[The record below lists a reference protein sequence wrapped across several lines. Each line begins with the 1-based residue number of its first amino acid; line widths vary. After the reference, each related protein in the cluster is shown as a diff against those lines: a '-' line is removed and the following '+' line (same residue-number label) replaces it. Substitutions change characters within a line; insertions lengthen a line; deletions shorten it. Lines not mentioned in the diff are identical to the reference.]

1 MNHHRLVRPA
11 LPTLSVPHSISHAAR
26 IVAAGLCLLA
36 LLAMPTGVLAGPA
49 GAVGPAEPSAPAA
62 AGKTGVLLLAHGG
75 SASWNERVKT
85 LAGKVAEKT
94 PIEVAFGMASRPA
107 IQGAVD
113 KLVAGGVTEII
124 AVPLFVSDH
133 SSVITSTQYLL
144 GAREDMPEDLRTF
157 AKMDHSSHGAPAAST
172 PSTGNGN
179 GTAASAAQPAT
190 PAAADAHAGHAGHGT
205 AAPAQ
210 DNTARVNSPV
220 PIRMTGALGR
230 HRLVAEIL
238 AARASSISKDA
249 ASEAV
254 ILVAHGPGEDDE
266 NRRWVED
273 LLSLAAGIHGAV
285 PFASVDALTVR
296 DDAEKPVRDAATA
309 ELRALVEKRTSEKK
323 RVLLVPVLMSYGGI
337 EKGIQ
342 KRLDGLDYTMP
353 DHGLMPDD
361 RLVAWVLEMASTGA
375 GAPSSASR

>member
-11 LPTLSVPHSISHAAR
+11 RSTPSILNSRARLAA
-26 IVAAGLCLLA
+26 IAVGLLG
-36 LLAMPTGVLAGPA
+36 LLAMPAA
-49 GAVGPAEPSAPAA
+49 APAEPAPAA
-62 AGKTGVLLLAHGG
+62 AAKSGVLLLAHGG
-75 SASWNERVKT
+75 SASWNERVNL
-85 LAGKVAEKT
+85 LAGKVAEKM

-113 KLVAGGVTEII
+113 KLVAAGVTEIV

-144 GAREDMPEDLRTF
+144 GARADMPEDLRMF
-157 AKMDHSSHGAPAAST
+157 AKMDHSSHGAPAAPAAGTT
-172 PSTGNGN
+172 PAATG
-179 GTAASAAQPAT
+179 AQPAA
-190 PAAADAHAGHAGHGT
+190 PAADAHAGHAGHGA
-205 AAPAQ
+205 AAPAA

-220 PIRMTGALGR
+220 PIKMTGALGR

-273 LLSLAAGIHGAV
+273 LTSLAAGIHGAV
-285 PFASVDALTVR
+285 RFASVDALTVR

-309 ELRALVEKRTSEKK
+309 ELRALVEKRTGEHK

-337 EKGIQ
+337 EKGIK
-342 KRLDGLDYTMP
+342 KRLEGLDYTMP
-353 DHGLMPDD
+353 DHGLMPDE
-361 RLVAWVLEMASTGA
+361 RLVAWVLEMASASDRGT
-375 GAPSSASR
+375 SSASR

>member
-1 MNHHRLVRPA
+1 
-11 LPTLSVPHSISHAAR
+11 
-26 IVAAGLCLLA
+26 
-36 LLAMPTGVLAGPA
+36 
-49 GAVGPAEPSAPAA
+49 
-62 AGKTGVLLLAHGG
+62 
-75 SASWNERVKT
+75 
-85 LAGKVAEKT
+85 
-94 PIEVAFGMASRPA
+94 
-107 IQGAVD
+107 
-113 KLVAGGVTEII
+113 
-124 AVPLFVSDH
+124 
-133 SSVITSTQYLL
+133 
-144 GAREDMPEDLRTF
+144 
-157 AKMDHSSHGAPAAST
+157 
-172 PSTGNGN
+172 
-179 GTAASAAQPAT
+179 
-190 PAAADAHAGHAGHGT
+190 
-205 AAPAQ
+205 
-210 DNTARVNSPV
+210 
-220 PIRMTGALGR
+220 MTGALGR

-249 ASEAV
+249 ANEAV

-323 RVLLVPVLMSYGGI
+323 RVLVVPVLMSYGGI

-342 KRLDGLDYTMP
+342 KRLEGLDYTMP

-375 GAPSSASR
+375 GASSSASR

>member
-1 MNHHRLVRPA
+1 MNHHIVRPA
-11 LPTLSVPHSISHAAR
+11 VPVPSLSISYAAR
-26 IVAAGLCLLA
+26 LVALGLCLLG
-36 LLAMPTGVLAGPA
+36 LLAMPGRALAGPE
-49 GAVGPAEPSAPAA
+49 V

-85 LAGKVAEKT
+85 LAGKVTEKM

-113 KLVAGGVTEII
+113 KLVAAGVTEIV

-133 SSVITSTQYLL
+133 SSVITSTAYLL
-144 GAREDMPEDLRTF
+144 GAREDMPEDLRMF
-157 AKMDHSSHGAPAAST
+157 AKMDHSSHGAPAAAA
-172 PSTGNGN
+172 PSTAA
-179 GTAASAAQPAT
+179 GTATAT
-190 PAAADAHAGHAGHGT
+190 NAPHAGHAGHGT
-205 AAPAQ
+205 PAPAQ
-210 DNTARVNSPV
+210 DNTARVNSTV

-249 ASEAV
+249 ANEAV

-266 NRRWVED
+266 NKRWVED
-273 LLSLAAGIHGAV
+273 LLALAAGIHGAA

-342 KRLDGLDYTMP
+342 KRLEGLDYTMP

-361 RLVAWVLEMASTGA
+361 RLVTWVLEMALA
-375 GAPSSASR
+375 GDRAVSSASR

>member
-1 MNHHRLVRPA
+1 MTHHLVRPA
-11 LPTLSVPHSISHAAR
+11 FPASSLSISICHAAR
-26 IVAAGLCLLA
+26 RVALGLALFVLLAIPARALAEPAAG
-36 LLAMPTGVLAGPA
+36 
-49 GAVGPAEPSAPAA
+49 
-62 AGKTGVLLLAHGG
+62 GKTGVLLLAHGG
-75 SASWNERVKT
+75 GASWNDRVNA
-85 LAGKVAEKT
+85 LSGKVAEKM
-94 PIEVAFGMASRPA
+94 PIEVAFGMANRPS

-113 KLVAGGVTEII
+113 KLVAAGVTEIV

-133 SSVITSTQYLL
+133 SSVITSTAYLL
-144 GAREDMPEDLRTF
+144 GAREDMPEDLRMF
-157 AKMDHSSHGAPAAST
+157 AKMDHSSHGAKAA
-172 PSTGNGN
+172 
-179 GTAASAAQPAT
+179 
-190 PAAADAHAGHAGHGT
+190 PAAAESHAGHAGHAGHGA

-210 DNTARVNSPV
+210 DNTARVISPV

-238 AARASSISKDA
+238 SARASSISKDA
-249 ASEAV
+249 ANESV

-273 LLSLAAGIHGAV
+273 LLALAAGIHGAV

-296 DDAEKPVRDAATA
+296 DDAEKPVRDAAAA

-342 KRLDGLDYTMP
+342 KRLEGLDYTMP
-353 DHGLMPDD
+353 GHGLMPDD
-361 RLVAWVLEMASTGA
+361 RLVAWVLEMASA
-375 GAPSSASR
+375 ERAASSASR

>member
-1 MNHHRLVRPA
+1 
-11 LPTLSVPHSISHAAR
+11 
-26 IVAAGLCLLA
+26 VAAGLCLLA
-36 LLAMPTGVLAGPA
+36 LLAMPGRALA
-49 GAVGPAEPSAPAA
+49 EPAA
-62 AGKTGVLLLAHGG
+62 AAKTGVLLLAHGG
-75 SASWNERVKT
+75 SASWNERVKA
-85 LAGKVAEKT
+85 LAGKVGEKM
-94 PIEVAFGMASRPA
+94 PIEVAFGMASRPS

-113 KLVAGGVTEII
+113 KLVAAGVSEIV

-133 SSVITSTQYLL
+133 SSVITSTAYLL
-144 GAREDMPEDLRTF
+144 GARDDMPEDLKMF
-157 AKMDHSSHGAPAAST
+157 AKMDHSSHGAPAPAAAST
-172 PSTGNGN
+172 GASTGTSTGAS
-179 GTAASAAQPAT
+179 TATTANAAQPAT
-190 PAAADAHAGHAGHGT
+190 PAAADAHAGHAGHAA

-249 ASEAV
+249 AGEAV
-254 ILVAHGPGEDDE
+254 ILVAHGPVADDE
-266 NRRWVED
+266 NTRWVQD
-273 LLSLAAGIHGAV
+273 MLALAAGIHGAA

-337 EKGIQ
+337 ERGIK
-342 KRLDGLDYTMP
+342 KRLEGLDYTMP
-353 DHGLMPDD
+353 ENGLMPDD
-361 RLVAWVLEMASTGA
+361 RLVTWVLEMASSSDRA
-375 GAPSSASR
+375 ASSASR

>member
-1 MNHHRLVRPA
+1 MNHHLVRPV
-11 LPTLSVPHSISHAAR
+11 LSAPSLSISYAAR
-26 IVAAGLCLLA
+26 LAALGLCLLG
-36 LLAMPTGVLAGPA
+36 LLAMPGRAL
-49 GAVGPAEPSAPAA
+49 AEPAV

-75 SASWNERVKT
+75 SASWNDRVKA
-85 LAGKVAEKT
+85 LSGKVAEKM
-94 PIEVAFGMASRPA
+94 PIEVAFGMAARPA

-113 KLVAGGVTEII
+113 KLVAAGVTEIV

-133 SSVITSTQYLL
+133 SSVMTSTAYLL
-144 GAREDMPEDLRTF
+144 GAREEMPEDLRMF
-157 AKMDHSSHGAPAAST
+157 AKMDHSSHGAPAAPA
-172 PSTGNGN
+172 PSTAAA
-179 GTAASAAQPAT
+179 GTAPAT
-190 PAAADAHAGHAGHGT
+190 NAPHAGHAGHGT
-205 AAPAQ
+205 PAPAQ

-249 ASEAV
+249 ANEAV

-266 NRRWVED
+266 NKRWVED
-273 LLSLAAGIHGAV
+273 LLALAAGIHGSA

-342 KRLDGLDYTMP
+342 KRLEGLDYTMP

-361 RLVAWVLEMASTGA
+361 RLVAWVLEMASTGDRA
-375 GAPSSASR
+375 ASSASR

>member
-1 MNHHRLVRPA
+1 MNSHLVRPA
-11 LPTLSVPHSISHAAR
+11 LPMKPISISHATR
-26 IVAAGLCLLA
+26 LVALGLCLLV
-36 LLAMPTGVLAGPA
+36 LLAMPGRALA
-49 GAVGPAEPSAPAA
+49 EPAA
-62 AGKTGVLLLAHGG
+62 AGKAGVLLLAHGG
-75 SASWNERVKT
+75 SASWNDRVKA
-85 LAGKVAEKT
+85 LAGKVGEKM
-94 PIEVAFGMASRPA
+94 PIEVAFGMASRPS

-113 KLVAGGVTEII
+113 KLVAAGVTEII

-133 SSVITSTQYLL
+133 SSVITSTAYLL
-144 GAREDMPEDLRTF
+144 GAREDMPEDLRMF
-157 AKMDHSSHGAPAAST
+157 AKMDHSSHGAPAATT
-172 PSTGNGN
+172 PSTGPSTG
-179 GTAASAAQPAT
+179 AATSAVQPATPATPAT
-190 PAAADAHAGHAGHGT
+190 PAAAAPHADHAAHAGH

-210 DNTARVNSPV
+210 DNTARVNSSV

-266 NRRWVED
+266 NKRWVED
-273 LLSLAAGIHGAV
+273 LLALAAGIHGAV

-337 EKGIQ
+337 EKGIK
-342 KRLDGLDYTMP
+342 KRLEGLDYTLP

-361 RLVAWVLEMASTGA
+361 RLVTWVLEMASTGERA
-375 GAPSSASR
+375 APSASH